1 MGCPAACCPGRG
13 EVARATEGEGLR
25 STGARGLR
33 GRDHRVGSRTLPG
46 PAAERGSSGD
56 MYNLKNFPLD
66 FYRQNDYTIPLL
78 RGNNA
83 Y

>member
-1 MGCPAACCPGRG
+1 MGSPAACCPGRG
-13 EVARATEGEGLR
+13 EIACRDKGEGLR
-25 STGARGLR
+25 STGARGPR
-33 GRDHRVGSRTLPG
+33 GRDPRVGSGTLPG
-46 PAAERGSSGD
+46 PAAERGSGGD

-66 FYRQNDYTIPLL
+66 FYRQNDYTILLL